1 MNIVVIRSFIA
12 DVAAIVAFVAVGR
25 RNHHDTVEA
34 SGVAG
39 TAAPF
44 LIALGVGWLVLR
56 LWRHPT
62 STEWAL
68 ALWAITLSVG
78 MVLRKVIWD
87 DGTATAFVIVAGV
100 ATFVLLVGWR
110 SVWTWRTSKRVSE
123 RVSAKP

>member
-1 MNIVVIRSFIA
+1 MNATVIRAFAA
-12 DVAAIVAFVAVGR
+12 DVVAIVAFVTLGR
-25 RNHHDTVEA
+25 RNHHDAVDA
-34 SGVAG
+34 SGVVG

-44 LIALGVGWLVLR
+44 LMALAAGWLVLR

-68 ALWAITLSVG
+68 ALWAITLTVG
-78 MVLRKVIWD
+78 MLARKVIWG

-110 SVWTWRTSKRVSE
+110 SVWTWRTARQAARQAE
-123 RVSAKP
+123 AKP